1 MNRIAQLRKSK
12 HLNQTGLAMKLNI
25 SQYLVSAYEN
35 GRHQPGID
43 SLIEMSKIFDV
54 SVDYIIGNTDIKTSV
69 DKLAKDGLTDS
80 EFDLLSVFREL
91 TPNNKQRAI
100 GMLMALKLNENK

>member
-1 MNRIAQLRKSK
+1 MNRIAQLRKSR

-43 SLIEMSKIFDV
+43 SLIEMSKLFDV
-54 SVDYIIGNTDIKTSV
+54 SVDYIIGNTDIKTPV
-69 DKLAKDGLTDS
+69 DKLAKEGLSKNES
-80 EFDLLSVFREL
+80 ELLSVFRDLSSE
-91 TPNNKQRAI
+91 NQQRAI
-100 GMLMALKLNENK
+100 GMLMALKLNNDI